1 VSADYAL
8 LALLWI
14 LYCVVHSTLISIRVS
29 DYFKR
34 VLGSSFRF
42 YRLFFNMF
50 SLITLIPP
58 VVYLHSS
65 RFQTAPVF
73 VWSGYWR
80 ILQLCLIALA
90 AALLFGGARRYSM
103 KRFLGI
109 QQISWGKDYERMAAE
124 VDFERSG
131 VLGVIRHPWYAAVL
145 ILLWSIDL
153 NAGEIITS
161 IILSIYLVI
170 GAILEERKLTLKFG
184 IDYQCY
190 KEQVSRFIP
199 LKWLMAR
206 RHR

>member
-1 VSADYAL
+1 VSADYVL

-14 LYCVVHSTLISIRVS
+14 LYCVVHSTLISIRVT

-34 VLGSSFRF
+34 VLGSNLRF

-50 SLITLIPP
+50 SLITLIPLAM
-58 VVYLHSS
+58 YLHSS

-80 ILQLCLIALA
+80 TLQLCLITLA
-90 AALLFGGARRYSM
+90 AVLLVGGARRYSLR
-103 KRFLGI
+103 RFLGI
-109 QQISWGKDYERMAAE
+109 QQISWGKDYERMAAL

-131 VLGVIRHPWYAAVL
+131 VLGIIRHPWYAAAF
-145 ILLWSIDL
+145 ILLWSVDL
-153 NAGEIITS
+153 NAAEIITS

-170 GAILEERKLTLKFG
+170 GAILEERKLILKFG

-206 RHR
+206 RHG

>member
-1 VSADYAL
+1 VSADYVL
-8 LALLWI
+8 LGLLWI
-14 LYCVVHSTLISIRVS
+14 LYCVVHSVLISITVS

-58 VVYLHSS
+58 VMYLHSS
-65 RFQTAPVF
+65 RFRTAPVF

-90 AALLFGGARRYSM
+90 AALLVGGARRYSM

-109 QQISWGKDYERMAAE
+109 QQISWGKDYERMAAK